1 MRWLLAL
8 LLSLG
13 LASAQAPEVWLSGA
27 PVPSSFVEQAARR
40 GLEWAG
46 LDASLPQQSS
56 LGFGER
62 RAVPLGTL
70 SLYLTQVPYP
80 PHRTTQLL
88 LSNDPESIPASRG
101 LFHYRFSGGE
111 GMRLIYHHKNTSE
124 GMLSL
129 EVRLFNPSAETVWV
143 WVSDAAAGPVPDEI
157 YAGHVATKRWLELYW
172 NQVGQLVEL
181 PPNSERRLS
190 RLALRPGTVVSGILE
205 AVVTQGGAAVLDMV
219 AKVPGE
225 ADPPLET
232 YQQGRVYRLDTL
244 ETRVQKTHIAGSS
257 TFLSLGDGAFRAD
270 DGKQIR
276 GNWGMFYT
284 YELELQNPTDTPQ
297 TVGFRVIAAGGTAR
311 GVIWLEGQAYE
322 LPLLRPGQTYD
333 LPTRT
338 VPAGSRQRLTLSTLP
353 ASGSNYP
360 LRLLLYNPLAT
371 AGQGS
376 P

>member
-1 MRWLLAL
+1 MRWLPAL
-8 LLSLG
+8 LCLG
-13 LASAQAPEVWLSGA
+13 LALAQAPEVWLTGA

-46 LDASLPQQSS
+46 LGASLPQQSS

-62 RAVPLGTL
+62 REVPLGTAT
-70 SLYLTQVPYP
+70 LYLTQAPYP

-88 LSNDPESIPASRG
+88 LSNDPESIPATRG
-101 LFHYRFSGGE
+101 LFHYRFANGE

-124 GMLSL
+124 GLLNL
-129 EVRLFNPSAETVWV
+129 EVRIFNPSPETVWI
-143 WVSDAAAGPVPDEI
+143 WVSDAMAGPVPDEV

-181 PPNSERRLS
+181 PPNSERSLS

-205 AVVTQGGAAVLDMV
+205 AVVTRGSAAVLDMV
-219 AKVPGE
+219 AKAPQE

-244 ETRVQKTHIAGSS
+244 ETRVQKTHIAGGS
-257 TFLSLGDGAFRAD
+257 TFLTLGDGAFKAS
-270 DGKQIR
+270 DGKQIA

-284 YELELQNPTDTPQ
+284 YDLELQNPTPTPQ
-297 TVGFRVIAAGGTAR
+297 TVGFQVIAAGGIAR
-311 GVIWLEGQAYE
+311 GVIWLEGQVYE

-333 LPTRT
+333 LPPRT
-338 VPAGSRQRLTLSTLP
+338 VPPGARQRVTLSTLP